1 MRPISAVFECFLNG
15 TSLARQG
22 QGVNMKTRNRAGE
35 EKMRRVAA
43 GAPGVIV
50 VEEGGVL
57 TAIVMDDERAPVHIP
72 LESVD
77 PFVLRFP

>member
-1 MRPISAVFECFLNG
+1 
-15 TSLARQG
+15 
-22 QGVNMKTRNRAGE
+22 MKTRNRANE

-57 TAIVMDDERAPVHIP
+57 TAIVMDDQREPVRIP
-72 LESVD
+72 LGSVD
-77 PFVLRFP
+77 PLALSFP

>member
-1 MRPISAVFECFLNG
+1 
-15 TSLARQG
+15 
-22 QGVNMKTRNRAGE
+22 MKTRNRANE

-43 GAPGVIV
+43 GAPEVIV

-57 TAIVMDDERAPVHIP
+57 TAIVMDDQRQPLHIP
-72 LESVD
+72 IGSVD